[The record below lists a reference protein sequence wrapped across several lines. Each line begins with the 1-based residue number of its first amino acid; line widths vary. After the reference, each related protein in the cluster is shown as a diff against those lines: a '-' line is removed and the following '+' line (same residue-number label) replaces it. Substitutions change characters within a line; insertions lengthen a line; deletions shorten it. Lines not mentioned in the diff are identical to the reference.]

1 MKVYVAQLNVL
12 PGRPAD
18 NFKAIKAAVALAKKA
33 GADMVVFPENAI
45 HGNPSAIGMRQN
57 EAEFQKACSEAER
70 SLQKLSKGIE
80 ILVGSSEG
88 FDECMYSHYV
98 DGNMDGWDHDFEVY
112 SAAQQRWL
120 EVSSVSNFE
129 SYQANRLK
137 LRYKDENGKTQLAH
151 TLNGSSLALP
161 RILAAIIEDYQ
172 TPDGHVVVPEVLR
185 KYTGFDII

>member
-1 MKVYVAQLNVL
+1 MNFSPVARPGILILGVNMKVYVAQLNVL

-45 HGNPSAIGMRQN
+45 PGNPSAIGMRQN

-98 DGNMDGWDHDFEVY
+98 DGNMDGWDHDFEVD
-112 SAAQQRWL
+112 
-120 EVSSVSNFE
+120 
-129 SYQANRLK
+129 
-137 LRYKDENGKTQLAH
+137 LRG
-151 TLNGSSLALP
+151 
-161 RILAAIIEDYQ
+161 I
-172 TPDGHVVVPEVLR
+172 R
-185 KYTGFDII
+185 KRPCCT